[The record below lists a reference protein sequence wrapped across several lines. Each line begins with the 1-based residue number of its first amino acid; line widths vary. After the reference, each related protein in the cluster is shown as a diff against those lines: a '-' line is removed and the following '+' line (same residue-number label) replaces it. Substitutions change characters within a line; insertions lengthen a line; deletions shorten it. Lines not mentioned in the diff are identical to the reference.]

1 MTAPYSP
8 VKHEMVFLEEF
19 FPKKA
24 LWVVASSVFHF
35 YLDLFFNANVIL
47 FPRIAVS
54 SH

>member
-1 MTAPYSP
+1 MERES
-8 VKHEMVFLEEF
+8 VFLQKF
-19 FPKKA
+19 FLKKV
-24 LWVVASSVFHF
+24 LWVVLTLLSIF